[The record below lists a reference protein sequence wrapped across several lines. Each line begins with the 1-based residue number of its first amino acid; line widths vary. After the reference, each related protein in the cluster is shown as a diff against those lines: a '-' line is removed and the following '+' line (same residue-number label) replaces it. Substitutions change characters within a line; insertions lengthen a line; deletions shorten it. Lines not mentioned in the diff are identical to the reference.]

1 MSYATTMDPEYMM
14 KSNYRNASDYY
25 AAEDAREE
33 WEEMKRDNA
42 RLIDELNQAE
52 ADKELLHDAN
62 IYLTGEL
69 ASLQEE
75 VNRLSAKCERLEEYS
90 AEQFNKAVSLQQDL
104 DLLDNMD
111 DEFDFLD
118 NDGWEAY

>member
-1 MSYATTMDPEYMM
+1 MYATTTDPEYFQ

-33 WEEMKRDNA
+33 WEEMKRYNA
-42 RLIDELNQAE
+42 RLIDEVNRAE
-52 ADKELLHDAN
+52 AGKEQLKDASF
-62 IYLTGEL
+62 YLIGEIEK
-69 ASLQEE
+69 LQEE

-104 DLLDNMD
+104 DLLDKMD

-118 NDGWEAY
+118 NEGWEAY